1 MDYAHL
7 HEPPRRRTPALAPSP
22 PPPRTPRRHPPTPRR
37 HRHCCHRRHIATAA
51 VASAASAT
59 AIATTCGVVAVD
71 RLPNMES
78 PVMKLD
84 PVLRPGHGGGSFLPW
99 VSPPQRC
106 PGVRRTPG
114 IIGPGKARGVVITS
128 IRRGVWPGVGIHDSP
143 SFPFRKLATVWNVP
157 EHRSGPSRSDV
168 PSLEDKLSLSYY
180 TSDGMDSKSQ
190 SHTMSHTQSNQVPV
204 SPRAKYPGYHKEG
217 AGPGCGAPRVSRQRS
232 LYRYISHLN
241 GLGPERC
248 SGTRCGDLLAV
259 S

>member
-1 MDYAHL
+1 M
-7 HEPPRRRTPALAPSP
+7 
-22 PPPRTPRRHPPTPRR
+22 
-37 HRHCCHRRHIATAA
+37 
-51 VASAASAT
+51 
-59 AIATTCGVVAVD
+59 
-71 RLPNMES
+71 
-78 PVMKLD
+78 
-84 PVLRPGHGGGSFLPW
+84 
-99 VSPPQRC
+99 
-106 PGVRRTPG
+106 RRTPG

-217 AGPGCGAPRVSRQRS
+217 AGPGCGACGAPRVSRQRS
-232 LYRYISHLN
+232 LYISHLN

-248 SGTRCGDLLAV
+248 SGTRQPIFGTGNLRRAAHV
-259 S
+259 SVVSFIISNTVVRQSLPYR